1 MSERSLKYDT
11 VTSIVAWMIL
21 FPGGPGVLSGEQGV
35 NGGTQ
40 KIQFLRSKN
49 REESASTKLPFEA
62 ELNWFGVT

>member
-1 MSERSLKYDT
+1 
-11 VTSIVAWMIL
+11 MIL